1 MLYHFN
7 FFVIFWSISCKIV
20 SDFQKYFLCFNNSI
34 LEQLQYKTF
43 EGKKCLVSG
52 SGNVAQYTC
61 EKINELGGKVVTLSD
76 SSGWIFD
83 GDGITADKLAW
94 VMDLKN
100 NRRGRISEYVSQFT
114 GAEFN
119 KRDEL
124 LDHNPMWAVDA
135 DCAFPS
141 ATQNEINATDAS
153 TIANSF
159 YNISK
164 KELSR
169 LCSFSLS
176 YNTQIGNAGI
186 MSLVKALPLS
196 IHEIGFV
203 DCGFGYQGAQALLGM
218 IKKSPLLHTL
228 CIEGNHI
235 PKNVRNKFLELN
247 QENPHLSIY
256 I

>member
-1 MLYHFN
+1 MN
-7 FFVIFWSISCKIV
+7 
-20 SDFQKYFLCFNNSI
+20 
-34 LEQLQYKTF
+34 
-43 EGKKCLVSG
+43 KKKMP
-52 SGNVAQYTC
+52 N
-61 EKINELGGKVVTLSD
+61 EKINSHRTTSSRRDILSMLYKGIFLATHGAFVCPSLLLASESLSTVPNLLNNSLARALFSIGKPKCTDAAKQLKTIQD
-76 SSGWIFD
+76 P
-83 GDGITADKLAW
+83 DKKIYFE
-94 VMDLKN
+94 V
-100 NRRGRISEYVSQFT
+100 
-114 GAEFN
+114 
-119 KRDEL
+119 RD
-124 LDHNPMWAVDA
+124 A
-135 DCAFPS
+135 
-141 ATQNEINATDAS
+141 EINATDAS